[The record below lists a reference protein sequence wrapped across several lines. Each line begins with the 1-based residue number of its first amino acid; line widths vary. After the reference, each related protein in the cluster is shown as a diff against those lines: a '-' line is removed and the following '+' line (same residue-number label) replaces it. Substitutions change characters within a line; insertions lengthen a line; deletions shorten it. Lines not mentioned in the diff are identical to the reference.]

1 MSGMTMTQ
9 STIARDLNSYSSSMW
24 FTTAYLI
31 AASALAPLVGRLATI
46 FPPRA
51 LVPAAAGLMAL
62 GCVCSARSA
71 TFAQFVASRVI
82 MGLGAAGVMTLAV
95 VFVLGLVREKRRG
108 MFIGLV
114 NVGFTIG
121 LSFGAVV
128 FGAAEPV
135 VGWVGCSP
143 WFVLSMHRGLTRR
156 RGSCSGSRRRLR
168 RSRVWGC
175 TSRCHPRSASTS
187 RARTAPSARR
197 SSR

>member
-9 STIARDLNSYSSSMW
+9 STIARDLNSYASSMW

-46 FPPRA
+46 FPPRT

-62 GCVCSARSA
+62 GCVCSARSG
-71 TFAQFVASRVI
+71 TFAQFVTSRVL

-135 VGWVGCSP
+135 VGWVGHTPLS
-143 WFVLSMHRGLTRR
+143 FV
-156 RGSCSGSRRRLR
+156 SG
-168 RSRVWGC
+168 VCFAG
-175 TSRCHPRSASTS
+175 
-187 RARTAPSARR
+187 
-197 SSR
+197 